1 MDELSAKEKE
11 TLSQLFAKADE
22 TDIIKLLVQNGYQV
36 SATDGEKQIEFQ
48 GQKKECVIVD
58 TENEW
63 EALYIN
69 GKLALEEHSLSTAD
83 MIKEIGIASYHFQD
97 IQRKTLTSEGWN
109 WWDEHYPGGTPE
121 TLDEIP
127 SSFLK

>member
-1 MDELSAKEKE
+1 MDELSVKEKE

-69 GKLALEEHSLSTAD
+69 GKLVLEEHSLSTTD

-127 SSFLK
+127 SAFLK